1 MRLLLQRLS
10 RANRL
15 RNASQ
20 RRRVV
25 GLFAALRLSVSW
37 FETYQ
42 YLEVAARGGLSWKR
56 PRFLLCV
63 LAFVCFLSLACL
75 LAPHHNFAYSRLCAR
90 SPLSVVWCLCVFPS
104 LPFFSSSSV
113 VARSLGQCDVTRG
126 HVCGFVRGWHDLEI
140 RHDLEI
146 FYELS

>member
-1 MRLLLQRLS
+1 M
-10 RANRL
+10 
-15 RNASQ
+15 
-20 RRRVV
+20 
-25 GLFAALRLSVSW
+25 SW

-63 LAFVCFLSLACL
+63 IVFVCFLSLACLLAPHHVSWLETYQYLEVAARGGLSWKRPRFLLCVIVFVCFLSLACL
-75 LAPHHNFAYSRLCAR
+75 LAPHHNFAYSRLRAR
-90 SPLSVVWCLCVFPS
+90 SPLSVVWFLCVFPS

-126 HVCGFVRGWHDLEI
+126 HVCGFVRG
-140 RHDLEI
+140 
-146 FYELS
+146 